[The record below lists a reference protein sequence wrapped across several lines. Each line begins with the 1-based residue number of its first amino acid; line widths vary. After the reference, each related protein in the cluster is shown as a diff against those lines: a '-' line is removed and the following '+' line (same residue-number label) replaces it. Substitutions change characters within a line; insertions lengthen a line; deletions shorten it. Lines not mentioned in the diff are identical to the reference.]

1 MLIGYGIPPKLNVSN
16 GIHSRL
22 FNKHLNHLKPIA
34 CISGFKHRLLFK
46 LWVNTGQEGFFFCQ
60 FLTADFPPPMFGM
73 AFVTTIPTI
82 ATAFQFVFGIKW
94 STNGTHNHRCL
105 SGSAQQLLQGIG
117 YGIEQPSHGQAIY
130 RCPMAFVKP
139 T

>member
-1 MLIGYGIPPKLNVSN
+1 MVFLPKLMPQMGIPNQ
-16 GIHSRL
+16 L

-34 CISGFKHRLLFK
+34 CIPGFKHRMLFK

-60 FLTADFPPPMFGM
+60 FLAADFPPPMFGM
-73 AFVTTIPTI
+73 AFVSTIPTV
-82 ATAFQFVFGIKW
+82 ASAFQFVFGIKW
-94 STNGTHNHRCL
+94 GTNGTHNHRRL

-139 T
+139 A